1 MQVYEEKEMKI
12 SEFFEMVQKEGGT
25 YEIET
30 DNGYKPLGDLV
41 IKKNMD
47 GVLIRTEDGDIECST
62 NHLFMT
68 KNGWKLSDKLS
79 LSNDKIKKR
88 DKFVSILCKEYL
100 GKIDTYDFEVLT
112 EEHSYLANGF
122 VSHNTSKTACIKQL
136 TKIPVEYKGKKY
148 DGIKIVDIP
157 LAQIEELGDVLGLP
171 ETFVELEKDGNK
183 KWVMKDFIE
192 NMMKHDWTPT
202 EKSPVTKY
210 AKPSWVPE
218 EECPGIIL
226 FDDGNRA
233 SQRIMKGLM
242 QLVQDYK
249 TISWELP
256 KGWTIVFTGNPDNR
270 WNQVTSMDTAQLTRM
285 KHVTMEIDA
294 KEWAK
299 WATENDL
306 DARGI
311 NFILKYP
318 EMMIGKERTNPRT
331 LAEFFYMLKKYPQKL
346 SQDDRLSVYRDAS
359 SLLDEETVDV
369 MMTFF
374 LRDVE
379 LVIDPEMILN
389 DNAKAL
395 KELEKLMKGSEPR
408 IDIVNVVNDRLV
420 AYLSADNYEFKQE
433 HVKGVQNWMLD
444 KNLPKDVAYGFIRNI
459 LLGGCKYGKKFVS
472 NNIDILKMVESTY
485 KYKG

>member
-1 MQVYEEKEMKI
+1 MSEKKKEVKKD
-12 SEFFEMVQKEGGT
+12 EFFGCYGPKMKTSEVQQF
-25 YEIET
+25 
-30 DNGYKPLGDLV
+30 
-41 IKKNMD
+41 
-47 GVLIRTEDGDIECST
+47 IRTAIQDNWDRE
-62 NHLFMT
+62 NHRFTINLW
-68 KNGWKLSDKLS
+68 GLPGS
-79 LSNDKIKKR
+79 
-88 DKFVSILCKEYL
+88 
-100 GKIDTYDFEVLT
+100 
-112 EEHSYLANGF
+112 
-122 VSHNTSKTACIKQL
+122 SKTSCIKQL
-136 TKIPVEYKGKKY
+136 EKTSVEYKGKKY
-148 DGIKIVDIP
+148 DGIRVIDLP
-157 LAQIEELGDVLGLP
+157 LAQVEEMGDILGLP
-171 ETFVELEKDGNK
+171 ETFVEMEKDKEK
-183 KWVMKDFIE
+183 KWFMKDFVGE
-192 NMMKHDWTPT
+192 MAKVGWTPT
-202 EKSPVTKY
+202 MSMPVTKY

-242 QLVQDYK
+242 QLVQDYR

-285 KHVTMEIDA
+285 KHITMEIDA

-299 WATENDL
+299 WAIENNL
-306 DARGI
+306 DSRGI

-318 EMMIGKERTNPRT
+318 EMMFGKERTNPRT
-331 LAEFFYMLKKYPQKL
+331 LAEFFYMLKKYPQSL
-346 SQDDRLSVYRDAS
+346 SQEDRAKVYRDAK

-379 LVIDPEMILN
+379 LVIDPEMILE
-389 DNAKAL
+389 DNARAL
-395 KELEKLMKGSEPR
+395 KELEKLMKGTEPR

-420 AYLSADNYEFKQE
+420 AYLSAENYEFKPE

-459 LLGGCKYGKKFVS
+459 LLGGCKHGKKFVS

-485 KYKG
+485 KFKG